1 MIYLDSAATSF
12 YKPRSVA
19 QAVTEA
25 MRGMSSPGRGA
36 YPSAMRAADTLLD
49 CRMELAEM
57 FHVPQPEQVV
67 FCSNATHGL
76 NIAAAS
82 LVSPGD
88 RVVVSGYEH
97 NAVTRPLY
105 AAGAVIDPARAP
117 LFDDEATV
125 AAFRERIPG
134 AAAVFCTHV
143 SNVFGYILPV
153 GRIAALC
160 REYGVPFVLDA
171 SQSAGVLPVDFT
183 ALGAA
188 FCAMPGHKGLLG
200 PQGTGVLLVDSAS
213 KPLLCGGTGSNSA
226 YANMPDF
233 LPDRLEAGTH
243 NVPGIAGLLA
253 GCRWLRSRPAGAVL
267 AHEQM
272 LMRRMEQYIVAN
284 RNIEL
289 FASPQPEKQAGVLS
303 VRFSRLDVESAA
315 QALSARGVAVRAGL
329 HCAPYAHRTAGTL
342 ESGTLRVSFSPF
354 NTPAQV
360 RAAAGYLME
369 IAG

>member
-19 QAVTEA
+19 QAVTGA
-25 MRGMSSPGRGA
+25 MRSQSSPGRGA

-82 LVSPGD
+82 LIGRGD
-88 RVVVSGYEH
+88 RVVVSGFEH

-117 LFDDEATV
+117 LFDDEAV
-125 AAFRERIPG
+125 VSAFRERIDG

-171 SQSAGVLPVDFT
+171 SQSAGVLPVDFA

-200 PQGTGVLLVDSAS
+200 PQGTGVLLVGGAS

-226 YANMPDF
+226 YAAMPDF

-253 GCRWLRSRPAGAVL
+253 GCRWLRSRPQDSVL

-272 LMRRMEQYIVAN
+272 LMRQLVGHIVES
-284 RNIEL
+284 RRIEL
-289 FASPQPEKQAGVLS
+289 FLAPQPEKQAGVLS
-303 VRFSRLDVESAA
+303 MRFDGLDVESAA
-315 QALSARGVAVRAGL
+315 QALAARGVAVRAGL
-329 HCAPYAHRTAGTL
+329 HCAPYAHETAGTL

-354 NTPAQV
+354 NTLAQI
-360 RAAAGYLME
+360 RTAAGYLME
-369 IAG
+369 LAG

>member
-12 YKPRSVA
+12 YKPPCVA
-19 QAVTEA
+19 QAVMQALETA
-25 MRGMSSPGRGA
+25 SSPGRGG
-36 YPSAMRAADTLLD
+36 YPSAMHAADILLD
-49 CRMELAEM
+49 CRMELQEL

-67 FCSNATHGL
+67 FCSNATHAL
-76 NIAAAS
+76 NIAVRS
-82 LVSPGD
+82 LVSSGD

-105 AAGAVIDPARAP
+105 AAEAELDVVRTP
-117 LFDDEATV
+117 LFDSEAMV
-125 AAFRERIPG
+125 EQFRQKLPG

-171 SQSAGVLPVDFT
+171 SQSAGVLPIDFA

-200 PQGTGVLLVDSAS
+200 PQGTGVLLVGYGAT
-213 KPLLCGGTGSNSA
+213 PLLYGGTGSNSA
-226 YANMPDF
+226 YAEMPDF

-253 GCRWLRSRPAGAVL
+253 GCRWIRERGTDAIL
-267 AHEQM
+267 AYEQM
-272 LMRRMEQYIVAN
+272 LMRRMT
-284 RNIEL
+284 RNIAANDRLEIFVSDSAAL
-289 FASPQPEKQAGVLS
+289 QSGVLS
-303 VRFSRLDVESAA
+303 LRFRAMDVETAA
-315 QALSARGVAVRAGL
+315 QALAARGVAVRAGL
-329 HCAPYAHRTAGTL
+329 HCAPQAHKTAGTL
-342 ESGTLRVSFSPF
+342 ESGTLRISVSPF
-354 NTPAQV
+354 NTPHQIS
-360 RAAAGYLME
+360 AAAGYLSE
-369 IAG
+369 LSG

>member
-243 NVPGIAGLLA
+243 NVPGICGLAAGLEFVRKRGVDAIFRHECALRKALCRALA
-253 GCRWLRSRPAGAVL
+253 DSDVECFTGA
-267 AHEQM
+267 AQ
-272 LMRRMEQYIVAN
+272 
-284 RNIEL
+284 
-289 FASPQPEKQAGVLS
+289 SGVLS
-303 VRFSRLDVESAA
+303 VRKRGEDSEQTAQRLAGA
-315 QALSARGVAVRAGL
+315 GICVRAGL
-329 HCAPYAHRTAGTL
+329 HCAPLAHESAGTL
-342 ESGTLRVSFSPF
+342 ETGTVRLSISAF
-354 NTPAQV
+354 NTAREILQ
-360 RAAAGYLME
+360 AAE
-369 IAG
+369 ILKK